1 MRAAWVLSCTP
12 WLRLRQHWQPSA
24 GHRTLLDSILPA
36 HPPHAAPK
44 SGSGSSWLWPEATL
58 PAGAGAAPPTAR
70 CPQPAA
76 RHPAASRIWLVWQRI
91 CLRPSLWA
99 QPTGCGLGPSAGRS
113 WCAAPSALQCRA
125 VSNSRRPAAPRPLRA
140 RRGGAQIPTQP
151 LGGRGAVGA
160 GGGTTTAVDG
170 RETRRIQGT

>member
-70 CPQPAA
+70 CPQPATP
-76 RHPAASRIWLVWQRI
+76 HPAASRIWLVWQRI

-125 VSNSRRPAAPRPLRA
+125 VSNSRRQAAPRPLRA